1 MLVNTRMPTFK
12 NTIDIL
18 SNPWSFEFS
27 EENAISN
34 LPSSI
39 LWESDEEITVS
50 DVLLWE
56 QLYYEPGNVG
66 VYTAYNPYAEFYLIT
81 YNLFFE
87 TELKFETFYGKT
99 AAQQCYNRAT
109 ELGIYLNFS

>member
-1 MLVNTRMPTFK
+1 MLVNIRMPTFK
-12 NTIDIL
+12 NTLDIL

-27 EENAISN
+27 EENSISN
-34 LPSSI
+34 LPSSASWD
-39 LWESDEEITVS
+39 LDKEITVD

-66 VYTAYNPYAEFYLIT
+66 VYAAYNPYTEFYLIT

-87 TELKFETFYGKT
+87 TELKFETFYGKN
-99 AAQQCYNRAT
+99 AAQQCFDRANK
-109 ELGIYLNFS
+109 LGICLNFS